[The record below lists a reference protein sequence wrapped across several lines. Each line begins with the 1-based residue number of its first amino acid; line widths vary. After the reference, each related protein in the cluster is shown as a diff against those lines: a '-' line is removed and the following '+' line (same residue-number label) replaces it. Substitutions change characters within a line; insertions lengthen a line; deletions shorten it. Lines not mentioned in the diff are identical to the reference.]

1 MNITIDASC
10 LMINQYTGLS
20 KVVINLLKYLPL
32 IEKENDYTLFLNYF
46 HNPKIKK
53 KISFPNTI
61 NYKIRLPRRLFD
73 LIWHLDILP
82 IDFYIPKTDIYHS
95 LHIQIPPTKKI
106 KTVLTVHDCRYLA
119 YPQLYNKK
127 DVIKYQN
134 QMALSLKRVD
144 QIVTVSNFTRNEI
157 ISYFSFPEDRI
168 SVINN
173 GFNFFPSSDIYQLQF
188 ADDFLLENN
197 IPKSYIIYVG
207 TLDPRKNLKKL
218 IRAYQK
224 CYQNNDYPDMVI
236 VGIFREEWDQFI
248 VKNLYID
255 RDLQKKIHI
264 TGIVDTKILIGL
276 IKNARAFCYPSL
288 YEGFG
293 YPPLEAMS
301 LGVPVLTSDI
311 SSIPEIVDNAA
322 LLVNPFDISD
332 ISRGLNQI
340 IYDDELR
347 ENLIKSGY
355 KQIRKYSWKE
365 TAKKYLSIYKKVLN
379 S

>member
-73 LIWHLDILP
+73 LIWNLDILP

-157 ISYFSFPEDRI
+157 ISYFMFHEDRI
-168 SVINN
+168 SVIHN
-173 GFNFFPSSDIYQLQF
+173 GFDSFQTPDEDQTQLL
-188 ADDFLLENN
+188 DDFFIKNN
-197 IPKSYIIYVG
+197 ILKSYIFFVG
-207 TLDPRKNLKKL
+207 TLDPRKNLERL
-218 IRAYQK
+218 IKAFQK
-224 CYQNNDYPDMVI
+224 CSRDNNDFP
-236 VGIFREEWDQFI
+236 
-248 VKNLYID
+248 
-255 RDLQKKIHI
+255 
-264 TGIVDTKILIGL
+264 
-276 IKNARAFCYPSL
+276 
-288 YEGFG
+288 
-293 YPPLEAMS
+293 
-301 LGVPVLTSDI
+301 
-311 SSIPEIVDNAA
+311 
-322 LLVNPFDISD
+322 
-332 ISRGLNQI
+332 
-340 IYDDELR
+340 ELR
-347 ENLIKSGY
+347 
-355 KQIRKYSWKE
+355 Q
-365 TAKKYLSIYKKVLN
+365 
-379 S
+379 